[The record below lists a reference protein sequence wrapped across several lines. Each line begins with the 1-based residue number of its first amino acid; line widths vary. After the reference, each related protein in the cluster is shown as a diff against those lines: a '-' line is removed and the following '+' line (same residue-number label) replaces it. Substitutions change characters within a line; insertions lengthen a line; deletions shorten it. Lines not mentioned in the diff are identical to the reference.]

1 MFEIL
6 FEHNSKAFNYILSP
20 YILCCLLAYT
30 CDSKSHSST
39 FSMPF
44 NRCIKVY
51 WAYNEETSY
60 KLEISMEKKWHEHFQ
75 WSQLIN
81 IQRRSLISSAV
92 VFDIIRLDRF
102 MFSYKEPRLIFF
114 FSSQWNFVEAF
125 LSLWHTIVSS
135 INILCNELLDFNRTS
150 KCFVTKSF
158 G

>member
-6 FEHNSKAFNYILSP
+6 FEHNSKAFNYMLSP

-114 FSSQWNFVEAF
+114 SRLNEISLKHFSRFDIQSFHLLIYFVMNC
-125 LSLWHTIVSS
+125 S
-135 INILCNELLDFNRTS
+135 ISTVQANAL
-150 KCFVTKSF
+150 
-158 G
+158 